1 MMKNVNKNNSYKR
14 HQQGLSLI
22 ELMISMVIGLF
33 LLVGLVTSFIGTKD
47 NDKTRNAISNMD
59 ASANLIFDVMRKT
72 ITHAGYVSIDP
83 VIRPTPGFHTV
94 EDGAIAATACRNG
107 SQRETALRRAAI
119 TPTSDI
125 GNSDTITVISLADNP
140 CRDGLT
146 SCPNEADV
154 NPNALVYYDCAGG
167 GMERDVN
174 VVACSTNIEVGMV
187 SEPLEAKIYSSFRLL
202 LDGSDEDRTLF
213 CDGNRGGTEP
223 IASNVEAVQYLY
235 GVQEGSIAENN
246 VTFTFKNAGAVSTD
260 NDWEKVRS
268 VQVALLIRSEQN
280 ILKKDSTKTFY
291 SLLDTKVD
299 IVAADRKRLFRVYT
313 TTINLENM
321 N

>member
-72 ITHAGYVSIDP
+72 ISHAGYVSIDP
-83 VIRPTPGFHTV
+83 VIRPTPGFHAIG
-94 EDGAIAATACRNG
+94 DGAVVAQTCRNG

-125 GNSDTITVISLADNP
+125 GNGDTITVISLADNP
-140 CRDGLT
+140 CRDGLA
-146 SCPNEADV
+146 SCPNEANV
-154 NPNALVYYDCAGG
+154 NPDAFVYYDCTGDGIA
-167 GMERDVN
+167 RTRTAD
-174 VVACSTNIEVGMV
+174 VVACSTDSTVGMIDRI
-187 SEPLEAKIYSSFRLL
+187 EAKIYSSFRLSL
-202 LDGSDEDRTLF
+202 TNSGVNEERTLY
-213 CDGNRGGTEP
+213 CDGNRGGTEA

-235 GVQEGSIAENN
+235 GVQEANN
-246 VTFTFKNAGAVSTD
+246 SVTFKNAGAVSND

-268 VQVALLIRSEQN
+268 VQVALLMRSEQN

-313 TTINLENM
+313 NTINLENM